1 MKLIIQHIYY
11 QRYKD
16 RHENVDHIRK
26 NWIASNGLEL
36 EQNCLGVAYPIYV
49 EPSSDM
55 RVEKLVGNILDSVNV
70 PTPVAQAFHFFKGA
84 ADR

>member
-1 MKLIIQHIYY
+1 MTRFVKQVH
-11 QRYKD
+11 
-16 RHENVDHIRK
+16 
-26 NWIASNGLEL
+26 SNMGGVHFSKYE
-36 EQNCLGVAYPIYV
+36 NCLGVAYPIYV

>member
-1 MKLIIQHIYY
+1 
-11 QRYKD
+11 
-16 RHENVDHIRK
+16 
-26 NWIASNGLEL
+26 
-36 EQNCLGVAYPIYV
+36 NCLGVAYPIYV